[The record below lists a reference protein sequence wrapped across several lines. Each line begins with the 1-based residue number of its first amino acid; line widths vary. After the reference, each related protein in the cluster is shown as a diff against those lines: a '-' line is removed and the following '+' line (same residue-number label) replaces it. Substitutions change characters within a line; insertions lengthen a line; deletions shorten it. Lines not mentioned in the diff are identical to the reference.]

1 MHEVKVAIGDGFL
14 ESFAVIPKA
23 KQKKVMEFVAKFRHN
38 PKSGGINYEK
48 INDAR
53 DPNFRSVRVDQEY
66 RGIVLSPEKGDV
78 YVLLWV
84 DKHDDAYEWAR
95 RHRCDI
101 HPTTGTLQLLQVQA
115 VSVVEDK
122 LPPASPPIAQTV
134 ASIATPV
141 EVAEATVDLASLDDQ
156 TLLRFGVP
164 PAELDR
170 ARTLTTVAQLE
181 SAESWLPREAFEALY
196 LYEAGTP
203 VVELLA
209 DFAAPPAAKPVDTTD
224 FAAALEADASRQR
237 FHVVE
242 SELELIE
249 MLEAPLEK
257 WRVFLHPSQRR
268 LVERNW
274 NGPVR
279 VLGGAGTGKTV
290 VAMHRARWLAQNQ
303 LKGGERIL
311 FTTFTAN
318 LATDI
323 ADNLRKICSLD
334 AMQHIDVEHIDA
346 WVSGFLRSR
355 DYKLRIVYPGDPSGD
370 YASCWQRAEA
380 VIPADLGLP
389 SSFYTEEWE
398 RVVLPSAVKT
408 AKDYATVS
416 RAGRG
421 VSLTRKQRTQIW
433 PVFEEMR
440 IQLALRKLTTL
451 EDAIHE
457 ILAMLERDGVGQV
470 GYRSVVVDEGQDF
483 SGEMLTLLRR
493 LAPQQS
499 NDLFI
504 VGDGHQRIY
513 QRKAVLGRCGID
525 IRGRGKKLRINY
537 RTTEEIRRF
546 AVAVLSG
553 VNVDDL
559 DGGSDGIEGYR
570 SLMHGQVPEQKR
582 FNSQDDEV
590 AWLRDSIDALQVD
603 GMHSQDICL
612 VARTT
617 ALVESYA
624 AALKRLGVLV
634 KVISRRQPDHRS
646 TSGVRLATMH
656 RVKGLEFRAVFMV
669 GLNKGVVPL
678 DVRQRSK
685 DPVEVES
692 RSANERALFHVA
704 ATRAVRR
711 LFLSSVGE
719 PSAYLTEAG

>member
-38 PKSGGINYEK
+38 PKSAGINYEK
-48 INDAR
+48 INDAL

-84 DKHDDAYEWAR
+84 DKHDDAYDWAR

-101 HPTTGTLQLLQVQA
+101 HPTTGTLQLLQVQSA
-115 VSVVEDK
+115 TIVEQATM
-122 LPPASPPIAQTV
+122 PPSQRIAPANGRTASRADTH
-134 ASIATPV
+134 
-141 EVAEATVDLASLDDQ
+141 EATVDLSDVDDQ

-164 PAELDR
+164 PSELDR
-170 ARTLTTVAQLE
+170 TRALTTVAKLE
-181 SAESWLPREAFEALY
+181 VAEQWLPREAFEALY
-196 LYEAGTP
+196 LYAAGTP
-203 VVELLA
+203 LLELLS
-209 DFAAPPAAKPVDTTD
+209 DFAAAPVAKPVDTTD
-224 FAAALEADASRQR
+224 FATALEADASRQR

-268 LVERNW
+268 LVDRNW

-290 VAMHRARWLAQNQ
+290 VAMHRARWLAQHQ
-303 LKGGERIL
+303 LKAGERIL

-323 ADNLRKICSLD
+323 ADNLRKICSPESLSN
-334 AMQHIDVEHIDA
+334 IDVQHIDA
-346 WVSGFLRSR
+346 WVSAFLRSR
-355 DYKLRIVYPGDPSGD
+355 DYRLRIVYPGDPSGD

-380 VIPADLGLP
+380 LIPAELGLP
-389 SSFYTEEWE
+389 ASFYTEEWD
-398 RVVLPSAVKT
+398 RVVLPNAVKT
-408 AKDYATVS
+408 TKDYATVS

-421 VSLTRKQRTQIW
+421 VSLTRKQRSQIW

-457 ILAMLERDGVGQV
+457 ILAMLERDGVGQS
-470 GYRSVVVDEGQDF
+470 GYRSIVVDEGQDF
-483 SGEMLTLLRR
+483 SSEMLTLLRR
-493 LAPQQS
+493 LAPQQP

-546 AVAVLSG
+546 AVAVLNA
-553 VNVDDL
+553 VKVDDL

-570 SLMHGQVPEQKR
+570 SLMHGHPPERKV
-582 FNSQDDEV
+582 FSTQDEEV

-603 GMHSQDICL
+603 GMQSQDICL
-612 VARTT
+612 VARTNS
-617 ALVESYA
+617 LVDSYA
-624 AALKRLGVLV
+624 SGLKRLGVPV

-646 TSGVRLATMH
+646 TAGVRLATMH

-678 DVRQRSK
+678 EGALRTK
-685 DPVEVES
+685 DPVEIEL

-704 ATRAVRR
+704 ATRAVKR
-711 LFLSSVGE
+711 LFLSSFGEASAFVGD
-719 PSAYLTEAG
+719 A

>member
-23 KQKKVMEFVAKFRHN
+23 KQKRVMEFVAKFRHN

-53 DPNFRSVRVDQEY
+53 DPNFRSVRVDQDY

-84 DKHDDAYEWAR
+84 DKHDDAYDWAR

-101 HPTTGTLQLLQVQA
+101 HPTTGTLQLLQVQTSIVA
-115 VSVVEDK
+115 DAAPAMASQPEQPTAPTRA
-122 LPPASPPIAQTV
+122 LPT
-134 ASIATPV
+134 
-141 EVAEATVDLASLDDQ
+141 EACDTTVDLFSLDDP

-164 PAELDR
+164 PGELSRTR
-170 ARTLTTVAQLE
+170 ALNTVAHLE
-181 SAESWLPREAFEALY
+181 GAEAWLPREAFEALY
-196 LYEAGTP
+196 LYAAGTP
-203 VVELLA
+203 ITELLT
-209 DFAAPPAAKPVDTTD
+209 DFAAPPAARPVDTTD
-224 FAAALEADASRQR
+224 FATALDADASRQR
-237 FHVVE
+237 FHAVE

-290 VAMHRARWLAQNQ
+290 VAMHRARWLAQHG
-303 LKGGERIL
+303 LKPGERIL

-323 ADNLRKICSLD
+323 AENLRKICSPE
-334 AMQHIDVEHIDA
+334 AMQRIDVEHIDA
-346 WVSGFLRSR
+346 WVSGFLRSQ
-355 DYKLRIVYPGDPSGD
+355 DYKLRIVYQGDPSGD
-370 YASCWQRAEA
+370 YAACWQRAETL
-380 VIPADLGLP
+380 VPADLGLP

-398 RVVLPSAVKT
+398 RVVLPNAVKT
-408 AKDYATVS
+408 SKDYTAVS

-457 ILAMLERDGVGQV
+457 ILAMLKRDGVGSV
-470 GYRSVVVDEGQDF
+470 GYRSIVVDEGQDF
-483 SGEMLTLLRR
+483 SGEMLTLLRH
-493 LAPQQS
+493 LAPHQS
-499 NDLFI
+499 DDLFI

-513 QRKAVLGRCGID
+513 QRKAILGRCGID
-525 IRGRGKKLRINY
+525 IRGRGRKLRINY

-553 VNVDDL
+553 VKVDDL
-559 DGGSDGIEGYR
+559 DGGSDGVEGYR
-570 SLMHGQVPEQKR
+570 SLMHGLAPERKS
-582 FNSQDDEV
+582 FDSQDQEV
-590 AWLRDSIDALQVD
+590 DWLRDAIDALQVD

-612 VARTT
+612 VARTN

-624 AALKRLGVLV
+624 AALKRLGVAV

-646 TSGVRLATMH
+646 TAGVRLATMH

-669 GLNKGVVPL
+669 GLNKGIVPL
-678 DVRQRSK
+678 EMALRTK
-685 DPVEVES
+685 DPVEAEL
-692 RSANERALFHVA
+692 RSSGERALFHVA
-704 ATRAVRR
+704 ATRAVKR
-711 LFLSSVGE
+711 LFLSSFGVASE
-719 PSAYLTEAG
+719 FLNP